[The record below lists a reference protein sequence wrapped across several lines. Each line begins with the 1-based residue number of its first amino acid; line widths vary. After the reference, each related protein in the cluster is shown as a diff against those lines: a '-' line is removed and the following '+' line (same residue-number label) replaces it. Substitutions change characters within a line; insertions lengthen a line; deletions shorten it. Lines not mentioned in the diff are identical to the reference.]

1 MHMPSCCQGRSGS
14 QGSPDHFHHGHTSN
28 TRETITKDRAHVH
41 FELNLFVN
49 DRFFEVDKK
58 NNPGERN
65 DHGIWNG
72 QNLDGIDPQL
82 VLVSEEHQQGA
93 NFSLV
98 QFIKSEDEALPG
110 VCAVSTSS
118 PG

>member
-1 MHMPSCCQGRSGS
+1 MGR
-14 QGSPDHFHHGHTSN
+14 TSN

-49 DRFFEVDKK
+49 DRFSEWYKK

-72 QNLDGIDPQL
+72 QNLDGIDPRL
-82 VLVSEEHQQGA
+82 VLLEEYQPRVNKQPVPDA
-93 NFSLV
+93 R
-98 QFIKSEDEALPG
+98 
-110 VCAVSTSS
+110 
-118 PG
+118 